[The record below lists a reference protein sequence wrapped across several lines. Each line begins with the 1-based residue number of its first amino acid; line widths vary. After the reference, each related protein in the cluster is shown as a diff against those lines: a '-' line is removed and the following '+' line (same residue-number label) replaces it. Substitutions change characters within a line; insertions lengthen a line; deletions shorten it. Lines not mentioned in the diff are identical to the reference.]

1 MATFG
6 GAMIDE
12 EERPVDSGVIPKT
25 YTTSPPLAHQVSAGK
40 PCSNCRELCP
50 GFELHFWSYC
60 RDQRDAA
67 DIILQYTTN
76 VISKLSDQKYL
87 FVSH

>member
-25 YTTSPPLAHQVSAGK
+25 YTTVRLNKNRILYFTVHIPLMCYS
-40 PCSNCRELCP
+40 
-50 GFELHFWSYC
+50 
-60 RDQRDAA
+60 
-67 DIILQYTTN
+67 
-76 VISKLSDQKYL
+76 SD
-87 FVSH
+87 

>member
-25 YTTSPPLAHQVSAGK
+25 YTTVRLKIVF
-40 PCSNCRELCP
+40 C
-50 GFELHFWSYC
+50 
-60 RDQRDAA
+60 
-67 DIILQYTTN
+67 ILLY
-76 VISKLSDQKYL
+76 IYP
-87 FVSH
+87 